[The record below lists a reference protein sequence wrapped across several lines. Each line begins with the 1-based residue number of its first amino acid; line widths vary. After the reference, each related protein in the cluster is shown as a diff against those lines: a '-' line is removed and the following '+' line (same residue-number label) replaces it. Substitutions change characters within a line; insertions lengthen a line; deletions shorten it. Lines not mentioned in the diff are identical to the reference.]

1 MVSSGLNNKN
11 MTSTTKEA
19 AVMDSANRAFPL
31 AAITGHGTLK
41 LALMLAAVDP
51 GLGGVII
58 AGGRGTG
65 KSVLARGLHALLP
78 PIEII
83 DLEKLAN
90 IDHDDD
96 LSIYPPSR
104 NLDPSFIGEWDDLTK
119 KLFIKN
125 VGSLENTNDLENIP

>member
-1 MVSSGLNNKN
+1 MVSSGLNNNN
-11 MTSTTKEA
+11 MSSTSKDI
-19 AVMDSANRAFPL
+19 AVKDRANLAFPL

-83 DLEKLAN
+83 DFEKLGN
-90 IDHDDD
+90 KDNHDGS
-96 LSIYPPSR
+96 SIYPPSR
-104 NLDPSFIGEWDDLTK
+104 NLDPVSYTHLT
-119 KLFIKN
+119 LPTICS
-125 VGSLENTNDLENIP
+125 V

>member
-1 MVSSGLNNKN
+1 MVSSGLNNNN
-11 MTSTTKEA
+11 MSSTSKDI
-19 AVMDSANRAFPL
+19 AVKDRANLAFPL

-83 DLEKLAN
+83 DLDELAN
-90 IDHDDD
+90 TEDGDD
-96 LSIYPPSR
+96 SFIYPAGR
-104 NLDPSFIGEWDDLTK
+104 NLDPSFSGEWDDLTK
-119 KLFIKN
+119 
-125 VGSLENTNDLENIP
+125 